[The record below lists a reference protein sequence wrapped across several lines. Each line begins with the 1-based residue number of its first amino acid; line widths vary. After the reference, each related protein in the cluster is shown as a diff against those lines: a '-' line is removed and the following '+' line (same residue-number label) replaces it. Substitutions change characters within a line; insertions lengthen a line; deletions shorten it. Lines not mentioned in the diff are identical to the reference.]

1 MQRKISKLTEE
12 LNLMKV
18 ENKRLKKELNK
29 TEDRTVRNVL
39 TDMFYCLLGR

>member
-39 TDMFYCLLGR
+39 NDMFYYLLGR